1 MAAVRILL
9 VTLAL
14 FASQAYADVQ
24 RIFVQTEIDDDHIII
39 VTEKGEQLLL
49 EKWSLKFS
57 PLLFEGKSFLAE
69 ITPLWVTIHIEGKD
83 PIKWSIEKSLGNVDV
98 GKPKPNQGKAEP
110 KAKQVPTQSCYKT
123 NIQEPAP
130 FNGNGGELI
139 MLADG
144 SIWKD
149 SSYLYLYLYEY
160 YPEVVLCPAEGKMI
174 LKGHVFQVTRMK

>member
-1 MAAVRILL
+1 MALVRLL
-9 VTLAL
+9 LITLAL
-14 FASQAYADVQ
+14 FVSQAYADVQ

-69 ITPLWVTIHIEGKD
+69 ISPLWVTIHIEDRD
-83 PIKWSIEKSLGNVDV
+83 PIKWSIEKNLGNVDTE
-98 GKPKPNQGKAEP
+98 KPKPSQGKTEP
-110 KAKQVPTQSCYKT
+110 KAAPTETCYKT
-123 NIQEPAP
+123 NIQEPTP

-160 YPEVVLCPAEGKMI
+160 YPEVVLCPSEGKMI
-174 LKGHVFQVTRMK
+174 LESHVFHVTRMK